1 MLDRR
6 VGTSGLDQPRTF
18 LSRQTLETS
27 QRRLAKVNKLT
38 MTCAAA
44 RRGRARSGSAG
55 AVYAF
60 AVVLAVLCHIRGR
73 LVESPTVADSAGF
86 SPPGLTLRSPSLP
99 DTRLRRVAFGM
110 FTDPHH
116 LHAPTPRSE
125 SDAKLLE
132 SLTPQQ
138 VRRYFPPP
146 AAARRTR
153 EMPRD
158 DDLRRRAFNFLTGT
172 VSANKR
178 GSADSGS
185 GQLSPGVPL
194 YQNVDSGVYD
204 VAKRA
209 AAAVQ
214 SLIDGR
220 VDHEAGAGANAIDEA
235 PQTHQVHEQYAGS
248 RLRQD
253 EAGEVVGGRGGGMPR
268 DQRLRAF
275 AFDVFTH
282 RNATSTRTALRG
294 RHPWTQTVAAGAAA
308 PERGHGPGEKA
319 GSSSAPAPSDLLPA
333 SLGSP
338 GKSSVR
344 AVERG
349 GAVAPS
355 VPEYR
360 GLPPDK
366 RLRRLAH
373 SFMDGEGEGGGSSGN
388 ADARMKRATNAL
400 WVARARQHF
409 MDGEGEGGGVNG
421 YAKSIQKATKALR
434 AVRARQHA
442 ALTRLQNDK
451 RQLRLTARFVARQVT
466 PSYLAYRGPR
476 SCPQTISRCAHT
488 SSCRPSTHA
497 HFCTRLHVALRH

>member
-1 MLDRR
+1 
-6 VGTSGLDQPRTF
+6 
-18 LSRQTLETS
+18 
-27 QRRLAKVNKLT
+27 
-38 MTCAAA
+38 MT
-44 RRGRARSGSAG
+44 RRARCGSAG
-55 AVYAF
+55 AASAF

-86 SPPGLTLRSPSLP
+86 SPRGLTRRSPPLP
-99 DTRLRRVAFGM
+99 ADTRLRRVAFGM

-158 DDLRRRAFNFLTGT
+158 DALRRRAFNFLTGT

-178 GSADSGS
+178 DSADSGS
-185 GQLSPGVPL
+185 DQLSPGVPL

-235 PQTHQVHEQYAGS
+235 PQIHQVHEQYAGS

-253 EAGEVVGGRGGGMPR
+253 EAGKVVGGRGGGMPR
-268 DQRLRAF
+268 DQRLRAL

-294 RHPWTQTVAAGAAA
+294 RHPWMQAVAARAAA

-319 GSSSAPAPSDLLPA
+319 GSSSATAPSDILPA

-338 GKSSVR
+338 GKGSVR

-349 GAVAPS
+349 GAAAPS

-373 SFMDGEGEGGGSSGN
+373 SFMDGEGEGGRWNGY

-434 AVRARQHA
+434 VVRAQQHA

-451 RQLRLTARFVARQVT
+451 RQLKLTARFVARQVT
-466 PSYLAYRGPR
+466 PSYLACRGPR
-476 SCPQTISRCAHT
+476 SRAHGRSRDA
-488 SSCRPSTHA
+488 RIRLLADVARMPIFTHD
-497 HFCTRLHVALRH
+497 ALMH

>member
-1 MLDRR
+1 M
-6 VGTSGLDQPRTF
+6 TS
-18 LSRQTLETS
+18 
-27 QRRLAKVNKLT
+27 
-38 MTCAAA
+38 AAW
-44 RRGRARSGSAG
+44 RGRARSGSAG
-55 AVYAF
+55 AIYAL
-60 AVVLAVLCHIRGR
+60 AVVLAVLCHIQGR

-86 SPPGLTLRSPSLP
+86 SPRGLTRRSPPLP
-99 DTRLRRVAFGM
+99 ADTRLRRVAFGM

-116 LHAPTPRSE
+116 LHAPTPISE
-125 SDAKLLE
+125 SDTKLLE

-138 VRRYFPPP
+138 VRHYFPPP
-146 AAARRTR
+146 AAARRTG

-158 DDLRRRAFNFLTGT
+158 NALRRRAFNFLTGT

-220 VDHEAGAGANAIDEA
+220 VDHEAGAGANASDEA

-253 EAGEVVGGRGGGMPR
+253 EVGKVVGGRGGGMPR

-294 RHPWTQTVAAGAAA
+294 RHPWTQTVAARAAA

-319 GSSSAPAPSDLLPA
+319 GSSSAPAPSDILPA

-344 AVERG
+344 AVGRG
-349 GAVAPS
+349 GAAAPS

-409 MDGEGEGGGVNG
+409 MDGEGEGGGVNW

-476 SCPQTISRCAHT
+476 SRPQTISRCAHT